1 EGFLHPQNIRR
12 PPERAVINDYIIQKR
27 ISAKEQSNGIPV
39 SHSVYRVDDTDIT
52 AITGLV
58 YRENN

>member
-1 EGFLHPQNIRR
+1 MINVRR
-12 PPERAVINDYIIQKR
+12 PPERAVRNDYIIQKR
-27 ISAKEQSNGIPV
+27 ISAKKQSDRIFV
-39 SHSVYRVDDTDIT
+39 SHSIYRVDDTDIP